1 MDFAKAFD
9 TVNHKILLSKLHHY
23 GIRGNT
29 LQLIESYLTE
39 REQCVEVNNA
49 RSDFGVITH
58 GVPQGSILG
67 PLLFLLYINDISH
80 SSPLLS
86 FYLFADDTA
95 IFLSNKN
102 IKVLEDTINQELVN
116 VSHWLIA
123 NKLSLNV
130 KKSNAMLFR
139 TQNESVTPRIN
150 LKLNGIPIEEKQDA
164 KYLGVIIDH
173 KLSFSGHIKQVKSRL
188 IKGNTILYKVRH
200 FLPSH
205 LLTNTYY
212 AHIQPHIDYGLNLY
226 GYAAETHI
234 KDVIVQ
240 QKKAI
245 RIMCFKKYRE
255 TTEPLFT
262 NKNIL
267 PFHKNLQLQAGKY
280 LWKAA
285 NDYLCP
291 SLNPLF
297 NKRDDGSFHLPH
309 RRLDVSQNS
318 IVYTG
323 VKLWNDIPPE
333 IRSCTSLSNFKM
345 KCKEHLQPGSNGNNN
360 NNNMNNRNVNRNRHN
375 NRNNANYHHGIYQGW
390 RQGIGGASR
399 WDQ

>member
-1 MDFAKAFD
+1 
-9 TVNHKILLSKLHHY
+9 
-23 GIRGNT
+23 
-29 LQLIESYLTE
+29 
-39 REQCVEVNNA
+39 
-49 RSDFGVITH
+49 
-58 GVPQGSILG
+58 
-67 PLLFLLYINDISH
+67 
-80 SSPLLS
+80 
-86 FYLFADDTA
+86 
-95 IFLSNKN
+95 
-102 IKVLEDTINQELVN
+102 
-116 VSHWLIA
+116 
-123 NKLSLNV
+123 
-130 KKSNAMLFR
+130 MLFR

-267 PFHKNLQLQAGKY
+267 PFHKNLQ
-280 LWKAA
+280 
-285 NDYLCP
+285 
-291 SLNPLF
+291 
-297 NKRDDGSFHLPH
+297 
-309 RRLDVSQNS
+309 RR
-318 IVYTG
+318 
-323 VKLWNDIPPE
+323 
-333 IRSCTSLSNFKM
+333 IRC
-345 KCKEHLQPGSNGNNN
+345 
-360 NNNMNNRNVNRNRHN
+360 R
-375 NRNNANYHHGIYQGW
+375 
-390 RQGIGGASR
+390 
-399 WDQ
+399 